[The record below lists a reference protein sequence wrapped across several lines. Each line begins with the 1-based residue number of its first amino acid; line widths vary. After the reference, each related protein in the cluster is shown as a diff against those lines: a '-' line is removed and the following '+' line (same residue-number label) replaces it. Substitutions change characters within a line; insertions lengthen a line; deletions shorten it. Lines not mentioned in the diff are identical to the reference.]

1 MIRDN
6 RGVIKANK
14 YEASS
19 SLPIATNN
27 TNASLRD
34 SKFDNNNFFEDCRDN
49 KSITESMESMD
60 LCCNEAQ
67 VGDDEQVMITKYGSK
82 IKSKSKPKSK
92 SRKRKSIL
100 IKFDQLSDRLTKKNP
115 HKYHSLSTDKI
126 EIGKYEPLLNLSS
139 SWPEISA
146 KMTVMTHSSTI
157 LIYGMTFILPR

>member
-34 SKFDNNNFFEDCRDN
+34 SKFDNNNNFFEDCRDN

-60 LCCNEAQ
+60 LCYNEAH
-67 VGDDEQVMITKYGSK
+67 DNEIRFEDK
-82 IKSKSKPKSK
+82 IKIETKI
-92 SRKRKSIL
+92 KRK
-100 IKFDQLSDRLTKKNP
+100 KTKIDSN
-115 HKYHSLSTDKI
+115 KI
-126 EIGKYEPLLNLSS
+126 
-139 SWPEISA
+139 
-146 KMTVMTHSSTI
+146 
-157 LIYGMTFILPR
+157 

>member
-34 SKFDNNNFFEDCRDN
+34 SKFDNNYFFEDCRDN
-49 KSITESMESMD
+49 KSITESMESMN
-60 LCCNEAQ
+60 LCYNEAQ
-67 VGDDEQVMITKYGSK
+67 VGDDEQIMITKYGSK

-92 SRKRKSIL
+92 SSGRKRKSI
-100 IKFDQLSDRLTKKNP
+100 QQKK
-115 HKYHSLSTDKI
+115 I
-126 EIGKYEPLLNLSS
+126 
-139 SWPEISA
+139 
-146 KMTVMTHSSTI
+146 
-157 LIYGMTFILPR
+157 